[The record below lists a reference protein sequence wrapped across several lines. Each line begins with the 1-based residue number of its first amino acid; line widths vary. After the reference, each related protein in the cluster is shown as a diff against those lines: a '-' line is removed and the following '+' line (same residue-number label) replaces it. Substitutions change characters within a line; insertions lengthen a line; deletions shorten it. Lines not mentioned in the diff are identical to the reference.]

1 MAWYM
6 AALPALTPII
16 RNSSRR
22 LKQGKAISFPIATSD
37 SGAER
42 LSHEAAAHTRRP
54 ARRPARARA
63 AVQRRRPA
71 APLWRK
77 MAQVGHASG
86 AATATLWFFYIILV
100 TLQKSRGQANMRS
113 VKTLG
118 LLGTGVIGGGWA
130 ARALHFGIDV
140 IAADVKPE
148 MEEWIRG
155 AVANAEPALARL
167 TSAPLPPKGI
177 LSFTTDLREMA
188 RRADFVQENI
198 PEQLALKQRM
208 LAEVSRHAAADVI
221 IASSTSGLTPT
232 DLQRDMVS
240 PQRFCVAHPFNPVY
254 LLPLVELVGGA
265 STAQSTID
273 AAAKFFK
280 YIGMHPL
287 HVRHEVPGHLT
298 DRLQEALWREILH
311 LVNDGIATT
320 GELDDSI
327 VYGPGLRWAA
337 MGTNLIYHLAG
348 GESGMRHMLAQFGPC
363 LKWPWTKLEAP
374 ELTDTLIDRMV
385 EGTQVEAAG
394 RSIREL
400 ERLRDD
406 YLVAIQQVLR
416 QYDIGAGSTLRAL
429 EERLHKDATRASA
442 TAPADSA
449 RPLRLMDATVR
460 AEWVDYN
467 RHMSD
472 FRYVQLCGD
481 AIDVLF
487 RQVGVDE
494 AYRASGRMYYTVENH
509 IRHLGEAK
517 AGEALYVTAQVLGVD
532 AKRLHVL
539 QRVYRSRDGREI
551 ANAEQMYLHADTA
564 AAKASPADPTI
575 RAKLEAFARA
585 HAGLPVPPECGK
597 AISLARI

>member
-1 MAWYM
+1 M
-6 AALPALTPII
+6 
-16 RNSSRR
+16 
-22 LKQGKAISFPIATSD
+22 
-37 SGAER
+37 
-42 LSHEAAAHTRRP
+42 
-54 ARRPARARA
+54 
-63 AVQRRRPA
+63 
-71 APLWRK
+71 RK
-77 MAQVGHASG
+77 
-86 AATATLWFFYIILV
+86 
-100 TLQKSRGQANMRS
+100 

-167 TSAPLPPKGI
+167 TSAPLPPKGK
-177 LSFTTDLREMA
+177 LSFTTELKVMA
-188 RRADFVQENI
+188 QQADFIQENI
-198 PEQLALKQRM
+198 PEQLPLKQRM

-232 DLQRDMVS
+232 DLQRDMAA
-240 PQRFCVAHPFNPVY
+240 PERFCVAHPFNPVY
-254 LLPLVELVGGA
+254 LLPLVELVGGQKT
-265 STAQSTID
+265 SQSTID
-273 AAAKFFK
+273 AAAKFFT

-287 HVRHEVPGHLT
+287 HVRREIPGHLT

-311 LVNDGIATT
+311 MVNDGIATT
-320 GELDDSI
+320 GELDESI
-327 VYGPGLRWAA
+327 IYGPGLRWAA

-374 ELTDTLIDRMV
+374 ELTEALIDRMV
-385 EGTQVEAAG
+385 EGTQAQAAG

-416 QYDIGAGSTLRAL
+416 QYNIGAGATLRSL
-429 EERLHKDATRASA
+429 EERLFKDASAGHAATIGDLGTPTRLPMRLLDAVV
-442 TAPADSA
+442 
-449 RPLRLMDATVR
+449 RP
-460 AEWVDYN
+460 EWVDYN

-472 FRYVQLCGD
+472 FRYGQVFGD
-481 AIDVLF
+481 AMEPLF
-487 RQVGVDE
+487 RQLGVDE

-517 AGEALYVTAQVLGVD
+517 VGESLYVTAQLLEAD
-532 AKRLHVL
+532 NKRLHVF
-539 QRVYRSRDGREI
+539 QRMFRGRDDQLI
-551 ANAEQMYLHADTA
+551 ATADQMYLHVDTA
-564 AAKASPADPTI
+564 AAKAAPADPQV
-575 RAKLEAFARA
+575 RERVQQFARA
-585 HAGLPVPPECGK
+585 QAALPRPAEAGRAVGLGK
-597 AISLARI
+597 H